1 MNARSGLNR
10 VADRAAALADRKAA
24 ARARHTILRA
34 GMADIAHEALRR
46 PFLEV
51 CEPDLR
57 RLLARECLAAASA
70 LALAELGATEAGA
83 VLQLEARKCF
93 AGPERGTR
101 PSFGFEPNEHPDPRA
116 SFSPRGRRWPVGDR
130 SDEGPR

>member
-10 VADRAAALADRKAA
+10 VADRAAAVADRKAA
-24 ARARHTILRA
+24 ARARRVTLRA

-57 RLLARECLAAASA
+57 RLLARECLAAAGA

-83 VLQLEARKCF
+83 VLQAQARKCF
-93 AGPERGTR
+93 AGPERGWR
-101 PSFGFEPNEHPDPRA
+101 PSLGPEHAGEHSHRSATMGGPNKSGHD
-116 SFSPRGRRWPVGDR
+116 G
-130 SDEGPR
+130 